1 MKTSEAADGD
11 SSNGNHDSGNSL
23 PVTSLRTISSS
34 NSITSHT
41 NQPQGY
47 VPIAAKGHKE
57 SVYALA
63 MNDTGT
69 LLVSGGTEK
78 VYSYVVV
85 TSINIFLSNDTNAFD
100 TLEAF
105 LFFPRTFH

>member
-1 MKTSEAADGD
+1 MFIWDLEAALSPLTKSNEAAEEDHLSG
-11 SSNGNHDSGNSL
+11 SNGSGSSV

-34 NSITSHT
+34 NNISLQT
-41 NQPQGY
+41 NVPQGY

-78 VYSYVVV
+78 VILV
-85 TSINIFLSNDTNAFD
+85 
-100 TLEAF
+100 
-105 LFFPRTFH
+105 

>member
-1 MKTSEAADGD
+1 MAVGD
-11 SSNGNHDSGNSL
+11 SSNGNNGSG
-23 PVTSLRTISSS
+23 PVTSLRAISSS

-47 VPIAAKGHKE
+47 VPISAKGHKE

-63 MNDTGT
+63 MNESGT

-78 VYSYVVV
+78 VYF
-85 TSINIFLSNDTNAFD
+85 INFVRIYFVKKCIFLLIFVM
-100 TLEAF
+100 
-105 LFFPRTFH
+105 